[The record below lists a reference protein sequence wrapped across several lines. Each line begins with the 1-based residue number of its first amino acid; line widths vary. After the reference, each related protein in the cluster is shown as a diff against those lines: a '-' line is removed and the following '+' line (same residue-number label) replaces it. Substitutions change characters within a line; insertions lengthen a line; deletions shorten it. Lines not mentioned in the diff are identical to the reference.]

1 LAYREQGYPFPAI
14 AKQMKISIST
24 AHAYVVEG
32 LNLIPLENA
41 KQVLAL
47 ELKRL
52 DGLLAA
58 HYPNAIEGDV
68 AATNVSLNI
77 IHRRSQLLGLY
88 PEYGKMAAVWC
99 PRPRLGSRSRWNLLF
114 PPVGA
119 SQQMRRPRLDS
130 RRSRGKNRYRH
141 RSRRCSRTYSV
152 CGAGGGRNEGPNPH
166 DTFVAT
172 FDMQEVPIN
181 QGFPLSLTS

>member
-1 LAYREQGYPFPAI
+1 MAYREQGYPFPAI

-88 PEYGKMAAVWC
+88 PEYGKMATVLVSASPIGEPIQVEFVVPTGRREPADAPPAPGQPPFPSQKSLPAPEPEMFKDVLGVW
-99 PRPRLGSRSRWNLLF
+99 RW
-114 PPVGA
+114 G
-119 SQQMRRPRLDS
+119 
-130 RRSRGKNRYRH
+130 
-141 RSRRCSRTYSV
+141 RT
-152 CGAGGGRNEGPNPH
+152 E
-166 DTFVAT
+166 
-172 FDMQEVPIN
+172 
-181 QGFPLSLTS
+181 